1 MTRSISVCICGVE
14 MPSAPIGRLDSDS
27 TPRTDIATRFRNT
40 ISISMVT
47 NAIPAAPTSVISRT
61 TWAGALTLLS
71 SSRLAKMANTSFIRR
86 FSWVL
91 SELVYSSTLFA
102 TPAVPITPPNSEN
115 MGINRSLLRR
125 MCPSGVPFFRSLL
138 SPS

>member
-14 MPSAPIGRLDSDS
+14 TPSAPIGRLDSDS

-47 NAIPAAPTSVISRT
+47 NAIPVVPTSVISRT

-71 SSRLAKMANTSFIRR
+71 SSRLAKMANISFIRR
-86 FSWVL
+86 FS
-91 SELVYSSTLFA
+91 
-102 TPAVPITPPNSEN
+102 
-115 MGINRSLLRR
+115 
-125 MCPSGVPFFRSLL
+125 
-138 SPS
+138 